1 MSSEHPGLIV
11 GCQGEM
17 GAGPH
22 CPLASAHC
30 RCTVSC
36 RNGHVTACER
46 WAAIAEVG
54 QNQKMDLCQWLCLY
68 VEQGRA
74 EPDFILANVR
84 GSLPSYFWL
93 FFPGSVCLWRPTAGT
108 AEGKRGTGTP
118 SEQSH
123 CILSMDNSSWLW
135 TFSLS
140 FSSCLS
146 GPNDSS
152 SLTGHRIVTFSKDLG
167 RHSLQERVSKWRCW
181 LDVSRGV
188 CTPRGAV

>member
-1 MSSEHPGLIV
+1 MSSEHPGLVV

-54 QNQKMDLCQWLCLY
+54 QNQKMDLCQWFCLY

-84 GSLPSYFWL
+84 ESLHWIALLLLAVLPRVCVPVEAHSRGSGGEEGAPLVSNPTSS
-93 FFPGSVCLWRPTAGT
+93 FPWI
-108 AEGKRGTGTP
+108 TP
-118 SEQSH
+118 SGSGQSP
-123 CILSMDNSSWLW
+123 CPFLPALVAQV
-135 TFSLS
+135 
-140 FSSCLS
+140 
-146 GPNDSS
+146 
-152 SLTGHRIVTFSKDLG
+152 IV
-167 RHSLQERVSKWRCW
+167 H
-181 LDVSRGV
+181 
-188 CTPRGAV
+188 P